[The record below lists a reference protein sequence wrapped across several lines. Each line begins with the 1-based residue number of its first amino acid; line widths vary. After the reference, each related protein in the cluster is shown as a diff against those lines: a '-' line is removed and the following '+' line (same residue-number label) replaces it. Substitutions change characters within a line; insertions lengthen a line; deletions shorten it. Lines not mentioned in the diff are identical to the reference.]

1 MVTAPSVSRPWAQR
15 VCTATFLSPDH
26 QSIYIGVPVPR
37 GYRRKRRRRRS
48 SREASDVDR
57 SRRYSHHRHHED
69 GHYRDMDVEEGLTDS
84 NEQSLQDLNHTGESG
99 DLRSP
104 FSPPLSFRLR
114 SGHLSVQMLMVKKWN
129 YWDPEVFSSANC
141 FTRAWGHFEG
151 QFNFSYY
158 SFYP

>member
-1 MVTAPSVSRPWAQR
+1 MVNAPFVSRPLAQQ
-15 VCTATFLSPDH
+15 VFTGTFLCPDH

-69 GHYRDMDVEEGLTDS
+69 SRYRDMDVEEGLTDS
-84 NEQSLQDLNHTGESG
+84 NEQSLQDLNHTGESV
-99 DLRSP
+99 DVRSP

-114 SGHLSVQMLMVKKWN
+114 SGHLSVQMLIAGAKKVKILRPRSLFLCKLL
-129 YWDPEVFSSANC
+129 
-141 FTRAWGHFEG
+141 
-151 QFNFSYY
+151 Q
-158 SFYP
+158 